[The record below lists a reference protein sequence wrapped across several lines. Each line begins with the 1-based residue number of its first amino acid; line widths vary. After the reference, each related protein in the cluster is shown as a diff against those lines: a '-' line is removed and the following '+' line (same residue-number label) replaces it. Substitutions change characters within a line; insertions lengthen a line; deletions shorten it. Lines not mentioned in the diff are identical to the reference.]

1 MKTAPDGYDAIVIG
15 AGHNGLIC
23 AAYLAKAGRRVL
35 VLERRHVLGGAAVSE
50 ELYPGFTF
58 SVASY
63 VVSLLRPRIIRELE
77 LARYGYRVVPMECS
91 FQPLEGKASLARW
104 SDVDRTRREIRRFSK
119 RDAETYPEFSRV
131 MTQMGQFAKEM
142 IEQPA
147 PDISS
152 LRPRDLLGMARMA
165 RALKR
170 RGAEFMN
177 LNLKLLT
184 LSAADFLDM
193 WFESEVL
200 KGPLAASGIIGT
212 LRGVRSP
219 GTAYVLLHHYMGEL
233 DGSFRA
239 WGFSI
244 GGTGGVSMACARA
257 AMARGTR
264 VRLEAPVRSITVR
277 DNRALGV
284 VLESGEEIAAP
295 LVISGVDPK
304 RTYLKLVAS
313 RHLPADVVS
322 RIKRIKFRGSSGK
335 VNLALDGIPQFACR
349 PGIGDHLRGDIAI
362 APSVDYLERAYDD
375 AKYGT
380 FSRRPFINA
389 VIPTLTDP
397 TLAPAGKHILSCFV
411 QYAPYHLSAGAES
424 WPAQREAF
432 GNAVVDTLTEYMPD
446 LPDRILFR
454 QVLTP
459 WDLEQQFGL
468 TEGNIFHGELAL
480 EQLLFQRPVAGYA
493 RYRTPIRNLW
503 MCGSGT
509 HPGGGI
515 MGSSGELAAKE
526 ILGWNRS
533 MS

>member
-23 AAYLAKAGRRVL
+23 AAYLARAGRRVL

-91 FQPLEGKASLARW
+91 FQPLEGTSSLARW
-104 SDVDRTRREIRRFSK
+104 SDADRTRREIGRFSK

-131 MTQMGQFAKEM
+131 MTRMGQFAKEM

-147 PDISS
+147 PEVGS
-152 LRPRDLLGMARMA
+152 LRPANLWRTAKMA
-165 RALKR
+165 RALQ
-170 RGAEFMN
+170 GLGPEFIN
-177 LNLKLLT
+177 LNLKLFT
-184 LSAADFLDM
+184 LSASDFLDM

-212 LRGVRSP
+212 FRGVRSP

-257 AMARGTR
+257 AMAHGAE
-264 VRLEAPVRSITVR
+264 VRLEAPVQSVTVR

-295 LVISGVDPK
+295 LVVSGLDPR
-304 RTYLKLVAS
+304 RTYLALVGS

-322 RIKRIKFRGSSGK
+322 RIERLKFRGSSGK

-349 PGIGDHLRGDIAI
+349 PGIGDHIRGDIAI
-362 APSVDYLERAYDD
+362 APNVDYLERAYDD
-375 AKYGT
+375 AKYGA

-389 VIPTLTDP
+389 VIPSLTDP
-397 TLAPAGKHILSCFV
+397 TLAPPGKHILSCFV
-411 QYAPYHLSAGAES
+411 QYAPYHLAEGTES
-424 WPAQREAF
+424 WPAQRDAF
-432 GNAVVDTLTEYMPD
+432 GDAVIDTLTEYMPD
-446 LPDRILFR
+446 LPERILFR

-468 TEGNIFHGELAL
+468 TEGNIFHGELTL

-493 RYRTPIRNLW
+493 RYRTPVRNLW

-526 ILGWNRS
+526 ILGTYIPK
-533 MS
+533 